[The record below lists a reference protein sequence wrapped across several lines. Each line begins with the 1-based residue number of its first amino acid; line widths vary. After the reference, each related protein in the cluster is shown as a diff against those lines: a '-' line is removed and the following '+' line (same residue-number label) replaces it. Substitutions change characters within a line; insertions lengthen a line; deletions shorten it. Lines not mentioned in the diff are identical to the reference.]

1 MARSGDLGGAKREI
15 EAIQALRSALQKSDQ
30 SYWADRSEE
39 QMLAVS
45 AWVALAEAPAT
56 RRSNSCAPQ
65 PTAKTA
71 ASSTW
76 RCENRL
82 YPMRELLAELLDR
95 NGAGGSSAPRVPA
108 ALKENPNRYRG
119 LYGAAKAAQA
129 AGDRRMAADY
139 FCEARRAVQER
150 DTVRPELAGAKA
162 YLAQL

>member
-1 MARSGDLGGAKREI
+1 MARSGDLAGAKGEI
-15 EAIQALRSALQKSDQ
+15 EAIQALRSSLEKSSQ

-45 AWVALAEAPAT
+45 AWIALAEGARDQALKFM
-56 RRSNSCAPQ
+56 R
-65 PTAKTA
+65 A
-71 ASSTW
+71 AADREDGSVKHVAM
-76 RCENRL
+76 ENRL
-82 YPMRELLAELLDR
+82 YPMRELLAELLMET
-95 NGAGGSSAPRVPA
+95 GQAAPALREYRA

-119 LYGAAKAAQA
+119 LYGAAKAAEA

-139 FCEARRAVQER
+139 FAKLVALSRNA